1 MTTVDRARTVS
12 PALRDALA
20 RAVGDAHLLLDRD
33 VTAAYE
39 TDWTGRFTGRASAVV
54 RPATTAEVADVLRAC
69 NATAVPVV
77 PQGGNT
83 GLVGGSV
90 PRDGELVLSTTRLRG
105 ACVVDRAAAEIVAP
119 AGATLREVQQAARD
133 AGYDFGVDIAPRD
146 SCTIGGMIATNA
158 GGVHVLRH
166 GMMVDQVIGM
176 EAVLADGG
184 IVGRV
189 PALRKDNAGY
199 HLGSLL
205 AGSEGTLAVITRAHL
220 RLTAALPARAVA
232 LLGLPDLDAVVT
244 AVECLRPA
252 LPSLSALE
260 LVSAACVDLV
270 RRHTGVPAPLDGDPP
285 VVLLVEC
292 AGRDEVLGE
301 LAGAVAA
308 CGDLVRSSAV
318 ADDVAGMRRLWRY
331 REDVSASINAEGVP
345 HKLDVAVPL
354 RAIPRFVAA
363 VTERVGL
370 LASDAR
376 LALFGHVGD
385 GNLHVNLLGLA
396 EDDERVDEAVLA
408 LVVAEGGSIASEHGL
423 GRAKA
428 RYLELVRNDR
438 ERAAFGALKRALD
451 PTGILNPGV
460 VLA

>member
-1 MTTVDRARTVS
+1 MTTARVARTVS
-12 PALRDALA
+12 PALRDTLA
-20 RAVGDAHLLLDRD
+20 RAVGDAHVLVDPEL
-33 VTAAYE
+33 TAAYE
-39 TDWTGRFTGRASAVV
+39 TDWTGRFHGRASCVV
-54 RPATTAEVADVLRAC
+54 RPATTAEAAAVLHAC
-69 NATAVPVV
+69 TAAGLPVV

-90 PRDGELVLSTTRLRG
+90 PSDGEVVLSTTRLRG
-105 ACVVDRAAAEIVAP
+105 PCIVDRAAAEIVAP

-133 AGYDFGVDIAPRD
+133 GGFDFGVDIAPRD

-166 GMMVDQVIGM
+166 GMMADQVIGV
-176 EAVLADGG
+176 EAALADGG
-184 IVGRV
+184 LVGRI

-205 AGSEGTLAVITRAHL
+205 AGSEGTLALITRAHL
-220 RLTAALPARAVA
+220 RLVPALPARAVA
-232 LLGLPDLDAVVT
+232 LLGLADVAAVVE
-244 AVECLRPA
+244 AVERMRPL

-260 LVSAACVDLV
+260 LVSADCIDLV
-270 RRHTGVPAPLDGDPP
+270 VRHTGMPAPLDDRPP
-285 VVLLVEC
+285 ALLLVEC
-292 AGRDEVLGE
+292 AGRADVLGE
-301 LAGAVAA
+301 LASAVSA

-318 ADDVAGMRRLWRY
+318 ADDAAGGRRLWRY
-331 REDVSASINAEGVP
+331 REDVGAAINAVGVP

-363 VTERVGL
+363 VTNCVAE
-370 LASDAR
+370 LAPQAQ

-385 GNLHVNLLGLA
+385 GNLHVNVLGLA
-396 EDDERVDEAVLA
+396 ADDERVDEAVLA
-408 LVVAEGGSIASEHGL
+408 LVVTEGGSIAAEHGL

-428 RYLELVRNDR
+428 RYLQLVRSER
-438 ERAAFGALKRALD
+438 ERAALRALKHALD
-451 PTGILNPGV
+451 PQGVLNPGV

>member
-1 MTTVDRARTVS
+1 MTTGDRTRTVS
-12 PALRDALA
+12 PALRGALT
-20 RAVGDAHLLLDRD
+20 RAVGRAHLLLDPD
-33 VTAAYE
+33 LTAAYE
-39 TDWTGRFTGRASAVV
+39 TDWTGRFAGRASGVV
-54 RPATTAEVADVLRAC
+54 RPGTTDEVADVLRAC
-69 NATAVPVV
+69 SAALVPVV

-90 PRDGELVLSTTRLRG
+90 PRDGDLVLSTTRLRG
-105 ACVVDRAAAEIVAP
+105 TCVVDRAAAEIVAP
-119 AGATLREVQQAARD
+119 AGATLLEVQRAARD
-133 AGYDFGVDIAPRD
+133 AGFDFGVDIAPRD
-146 SCTIGGMIATNA
+146 SCTVGGMIATNA

-166 GMMVDQVIGM
+166 GMMVDQVIGV

-199 HLGSLL
+199 HLTSLL
-205 AGSEGTLAVITRAHL
+205 AGSEGTLAIITRAHL
-220 RLTAALPARAVA
+220 RLTPAFPARAVA

-244 AVECLRPA
+244 AVECLRPS

-260 LVSAACVDLV
+260 LVSAACVELV
-270 RRHTGVPAPLDGDPP
+270 CRHTGLLAPLDGAPP
-285 VVLLVEC
+285 ILLLVEC
-292 AGRDEVLGE
+292 AGRADVIGE
-301 LAGAVAA
+301 LASAVAA
-308 CGDLVRSSAV
+308 CGELVRSSAV
-318 ADDVAGMRRLWRY
+318 ADDAAGMRRLWRY
-331 REDVSASINAEGVP
+331 REDVSAAINAAGVP

-363 VTERVGL
+363 VTERIAE
-370 LASDAR
+370 LAPGAQ

-396 EDDERVDEAVLA
+396 ADDERVDEAVLA

-428 RYLELVRNDR
+428 RYLALVRNER
-438 ERAAFGALKRALD
+438 ERTALGALKRALD
-451 PTGILNPGV
+451 PAGILNPGV